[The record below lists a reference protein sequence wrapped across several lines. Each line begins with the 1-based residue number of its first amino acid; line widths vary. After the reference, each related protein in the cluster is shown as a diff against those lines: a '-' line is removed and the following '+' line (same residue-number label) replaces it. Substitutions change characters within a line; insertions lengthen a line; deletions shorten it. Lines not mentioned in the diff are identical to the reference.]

1 MGVGKVYIV
10 LVTCCVTRA
19 VHLELAAHMDISAFI
34 NCLRRFCSRRGT
46 PRLINSNNAM
56 TFKAAGQFLKKLAN
70 NHTFQDFLQ
79 YRRIKWEFNLPLS
92 PWWEGYFERMVGCIK
107 RCLRKVLGNSR
118 LTYDELSTVLTEV
131 ESTLTSRPL
140 TYLYDE
146 LGEALAPSH
155 LLHGHRLS
163 ALSEGI
169 DSEVEPDDDKEKI
182 SKRFLHLTK
191 LLTHF
196 WNRWRREYMIDLR
209 EYHKL
214 ADCKTVPVGQGQ
226 LVLLQEENVKRGQWK
241 VAVVD
246 DMIYGRDGEPRGAMI
261 RKSGGKRGKLE
272 LYVDPLRNYTPWRF
286 LLTVRQKKKVRSWKG
301 RMSKAVCERRMRKMV
316 GCIVLKQKMRAGNP
330 NSRLTHNLRQACVT
344 NHSCLQVM

>member
-1 MGVGKVYIV
+1 MDFAGPLYVKNDTGGVGKVYIV
-10 LVTCCVTRA
+10 LFTCCVTRA
-19 VHLELAAHMDISAFI
+19 VHLELVAHMDTSAFI

-46 PRLINSNNAM
+46 PRLINSDNAM
-56 TFKAAGQFLKKLAN
+56 TFKAADQLLKKLAN
-70 NHTFQDFLQ
+70 NYTFQDFLQ
-79 YRRIKWEFNLPLS
+79 YRRIKWKFNLPLS
-92 PWWEGYFERMVGCIK
+92 PWWGGYFERMVGCVK

-131 ESTLTSRPL
+131 ESTLNSRPL

-146 LGEALAPSH
+146 LGEALTPSH

-169 DSEVEPDDDKEKI
+169 DSEVEPNDVKEKI
-182 SKRFLHLTK
+182 SKRFLYLTK

-196 WNRWRREYMIDLR
+196 WNRWRREYMTDLR

-214 ADCKTVPVGQGQ
+214 ADCKTVPVRQGQ

-246 DMIYGRDGEPRGAMI
+246 DVIYGRNGEPRGAVI

-272 LYVDPLRNYTPWRF
+272 LLRRPLQKLYPLEISTHSEAKEKSEELERKNEQGG
-286 LLTVRQKKKVRSWKG
+286 VREENEKNG
-301 RMSKAVCERRMRKMV
+301 RMRRAAAKDARWKSKLM
-316 GCIVLKQKMRAGNP
+316 LDP
-330 NSRLTHNLRQACVT
+330 
-344 NHSCLQVM
+344 